1 MAFLTDQKTKELTI
15 KANEIRQDIIKM
27 LAEAGSGHTAGAL
40 GMADIFA
47 LFYFHILKHNP
58 KDPFWPDRDILILSN
73 GHICPVLYV
82 TLAHA
87 GYFEKSELLTLRKFG
102 SRLQGHPHREYLKF
116 LETSS
121 GPLGSGLSQSVGI
134 ALADRIDKK
143 ENERKIFCIL
153 SDGELD
159 EGNTWEGLML
169 AGNKKL
175 DNLIILIDK
184 NDIQLS
190 GNTKDIMPL
199 EPLAE
204 KFKSFNL
211 NVLEVPGHDFGKL
224 NEAIEE
230 AKEFKN
236 KPTVI
241 IAHTIPGKGVKE
253 WEGDYHWH
261 GKAPSK
267 AEAEKA
273 LKELE
278 TNKPI

>member
-1 MAFLTDQKTKELTI
+1 MAFLNDQKIKELTI

-27 LAEAGSGHTAGAL
+27 LAEAGSGHTAGSL

-73 GHICPVLYV
+73 GHICPVLYA
-82 TLAHA
+82 TLANA
-87 GYFEKSELLTLRKFG
+87 GYFARAELLTLRKFG

-116 LETSS
+116 LENSS
-121 GPLGSGLSQSVGI
+121 GPLGCGLSQSVGI
-134 ALADRIDKK
+134 ALADRIDGKN
-143 ENERKIFCIL
+143 NERKIFCIL

-175 DNLIILIDK
+175 DNLIIIIDK

-204 KFKSFNL
+204 KFKAFNL
-211 NVLEVPGHDFGKL
+211 NVLEVSGHDFGKL
-224 NEAIEE
+224 NEVMEE

-236 KPTVI
+236 KPTII
-241 IAHTIPGKGVKE
+241 IAHTVPGKGVKA
-253 WEGDYHWH
+253 WENDYKWH

-267 AEAEKA
+267 QEAEMA

-278 TNKPI
+278 TNRPI